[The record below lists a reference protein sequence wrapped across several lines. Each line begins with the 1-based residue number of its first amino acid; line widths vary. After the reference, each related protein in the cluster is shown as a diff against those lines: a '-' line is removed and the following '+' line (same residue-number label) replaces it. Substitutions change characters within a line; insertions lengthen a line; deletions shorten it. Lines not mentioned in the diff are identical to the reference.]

1 VSGDARPRSAG
12 VAPDGRCPVSDP
24 AGTRGP
30 TGAAGRG
37 PGDPPSGTGRW
48 PARRKAGV
56 VGAAGRLTLEAACRA
71 YELSPEEPAAWKRAL
86 DRHGPQA
93 LKVTRGR
100 GFRAAVPTTGHAPP
114 GARRASARG
123 RR

>member
-1 VSGDARPRSAG
+1 MLEH
-12 VAPDGRCPVSDP
+12 
-24 AGTRGP
+24 AGTP
-30 TGAAGRG
+30 EQAATHGRG
-37 PGDPPSGTGRW
+37 RRRLEVPPPGTRRW
-48 PARRKAGV
+48 TARRKAQV
-56 VGAAGRLTLEAACRA
+56 VDAVAAGGLTLEAARRA
-71 YELSPEEPAAWKRAL
+71 YDLSPEELAAWKRAL